1 MITSLQILYS
11 LNHQD
16 FPYSITSQQYNLPSS
31 YAILLIYFLC
41 FSSTSRWWY
50 QSGYHAVL
58 FCGNVLCTTSH
69 CCTFKKQWQLPRQE
83 YSQCWK
89 LLTTHRSRTSCE
101 EKKTLCL
108 SVCLCLSA
116 CFSIC
121 LCVCWYMCLYLCPC
135 LSFHLPLL
143 VWLLEFLLCVSD
155 SLCCTSL
162 HTLYLTVSPH
172 SLGTRLVYTYM
183 TAYRRQSMLLFW
195 ECYTNTLL
203 TEQEHL

>member
-1 MITSLQILYS
+1 M
-11 LNHQD
+11 
-16 FPYSITSQQYNLPSS
+16 
-31 YAILLIYFLC
+31 
-41 FSSTSRWWY
+41 
-50 QSGYHAVL
+50 L

-69 CCTFKKQWQLPRQE
+69 CCTFKVKRNNGSYPSKNTRSVGS
-83 YSQCWK
+83 YSPP
-89 LLTTHRSRTSCE
+89 TEVGPHVRR
-101 EKKTLCL
+101 KKTLCL

-162 HTLYLTVSPH
+162 HTLNLTVSLH